1 MKDKVSNIAAF
12 VESLVNN
19 EFTVGQQAM
28 VLVGEDAIGGDTNTG
43 SCSYT
48 NGACTNDAN
57 DSCRA
62 SNYNCTNIKTCMG
75 INGTCSNGTNVT
87 VGTLKCGEHNAQY

>member
-28 VLVGEDAIGGDTNTG
+28 VLVGEDAIGGDDVKYTNTK
-43 SCSYT
+43 
-48 NGACTNDAN
+48 CTNDESS
-57 DSCRA
+57 SCLA
-62 SNYNCTNIKTCMG
+62 SNNICTNVKTCMG
-75 INGTCSNGTNVT
+75 INLGCTNTTNKNTSTEQCAV
-87 VGTLKCGEHNAQY
+87 HNAQLG